1 MDNFV
6 DDLNFADVQRY
17 VMFIS
22 FARAG
27 HSWIGSVLD
36 AAPNALVANEYGAMN
51 RFLIGKRKKNLMT
64 KDLLFE
70 GLAKNSFLC
79 GKYGRIQVY
88 DYSIPGL
95 WQGKLDDGQKMD
107 VIGDKKGGNVG
118 KVLSSF
124 GKPWED
130 ESAAEALRKF
140 MLEFRDVVKVPL
152 RVVIVLRNPFN
163 LIATQHLRTR
173 EENVKVE
180 KRIGSSFVNEVLN
193 RYRVIIWASE
203 NLFQPNEVHTMTMES
218 FATDTKT
225 ELKLLCEFVGIQCPS
240 NMMQQV
246 NNQTYH
252 TPHSTFELAE
262 WKDDQVKE
270 INDFIITHLSEY
282 GYRPIIMEFDQK

>member
-1 MDNFV
+1 MTKKKKDKLQKNLGSCSGFNPRSDKDEEEMDNFV

-95 WQGKLDDGQKMD
+95 WQGKLGDGQKMD

-130 ESAAEALRKF
+130 ESAAEALQKF
-140 MLEFRDVVKVPL
+140 MQGFRDVVKVPL

-163 LIATQHLRTR
+163 LIATAHFRTR
-173 EENVKVE
+173 ENNFNVE
-180 KRIGSSFVNEVLN
+180 KRISHVQVGCFADFVTDATFSSKP
-193 RYRVIIWASE
+193 R
-203 NLFQPNEVHTMTMES
+203 
-218 FATDTKT
+218 
-225 ELKLLCEFVGIQCPS
+225 VGII
-240 NMMQQV
+240 
-246 NNQTYH
+246 
-252 TPHSTFELAE
+252 A
-262 WKDDQVKE
+262 
-270 INDFIITHLSEY
+270 
-282 GYRPIIMEFDQK
+282 